1 MRNYSPS
8 PDEMLASF
16 WRNRQLIKVL
26 IEREVLGRYRGSFF
40 GVLWSFFNPVLLLII
55 YSFVFSVIFKARWG
69 SEENTR
75 IGFALALF
83 AGMIPFNLFAECFV
97 RSPGL
102 ILSNVNYVK
111 RVVFPL
117 EILPW
122 VIMGSALFHA
132 FITFIVWLL
141 AHLIFFG
148 PPSATVLFFPIIL
161 IPLVLIT
168 MGVCWV
174 ISSLGVYLRDVVQFI
189 GFAVTA
195 LMFISPVFYPISS
208 IPPSM
213 RGYVYLNPL
222 TIPIEQSREVLYWG
236 QLPDIVILMTYIT
249 FSFFVAAIGFAC
261 FQRSRK
267 GFADVI

>member
-117 EILPW
+117 
-122 VIMGSALFHA
+122 
-132 FITFIVWLL
+132 
-141 AHLIFFG
+141 
-148 PPSATVLFFPIIL
+148 
-161 IPLVLIT
+161 
-168 MGVCWV
+168 
-174 ISSLGVYLRDVVQFI
+174 
-189 GFAVTA
+189 
-195 LMFISPVFYPISS
+195 
-208 IPPSM
+208 
-213 RGYVYLNPL
+213 N
-222 TIPIEQSREVLYWG
+222 
-236 QLPDIVILMTYIT
+236 
-249 FSFFVAAIGFAC
+249 
-261 FQRSRK
+261 
-267 GFADVI
+267 

>member
-1 MRNYSPS
+1 MQNYSAS

-16 WRNRQLIKVL
+16 WRNRQLIKAL

-40 GVLWSFFNPVLLLII
+40 GILWSFINPMLLLVI
-55 YSFVFSVIFKARWG
+55 YSFVFSVIFKAGWG

-83 AGMIPFNLFAECFV
+83 AGMIPFNLFAECFT
-97 RSPGL
+97 RAPGL

-111 RVVFPL
+111 KVIFPL

-132 FITFIVWLL
+132 LITFIVWLL
-141 AHLIFFG
+141 AYLIFFG
-148 PPSATVLFFPIIL
+148 IPSATVLFFPIIL

-168 MGVCWV
+168 MGICWV
-174 ISSLGVYLRDVVQFI
+174 ISSFGVYLRDIVQFI

-195 LMFISPVFYPISS
+195 LMFISPVFYPIASL
-208 IPPSM
+208 PASM

-236 QLPDIVILMTYIT
+236 RLPDIGILMAYTT